1 MDTVAEHA
9 AIIRQALEFNQTETP
24 SFLKP
29 RKYLAGS
36 KAITF
41 DKTTE
46 ILPNPQLENPHTD
59 KHFMISNR
67 P

>member
-9 AIIRQALEFNQTETP
+9 AIIRQDLEFNQTETQ

-29 RKYLAGS
+29 RKYLAGG

-41 DKTTE
+41 DNTTE
-46 ILPNPQLENPHTD
+46 ILPNPPLENPHTG
-59 KHFMISNR
+59 KHLVIF
-67 P
+67 